1 MPSECMPGAG
11 CSRRLPAP
19 CSASRGELLLFCLHV
34 VHSRTWEEYHC
45 ITHVCSPRLP
55 PCVAFAASVLPP
67 PPGELHQARGGI
79 VVLTRHRQVMRSSSL
94 IPATLQTVG
103 MDITAR
109 AKTLGRPL
117 HNTASSR
124 CCSSRHAPSP
134 PLPAPTPGSP
144 CSHSEGLH
152 PGPGSESWHRKWPQ
166 WLVRRGESAAA
177 PGHIHTQLGECAAA
191 G

>member
-1 MPSECMPGAG
+1 MSVRPLWEVRVGAPDSTGYWRNCCAIADVRRMPLECMPGAG

-34 VHSRTWEEYHC
+34 IHSRTWEEYHC

-103 MDITAR
+103 MDGTDRAITHR
-109 AKTLGRPL
+109 RPP
-117 HNTASSR
+117 HIASSSL
-124 CCSSRHAPSP
+124 CCSSRH
-134 PLPAPTPGSP
+134 SP
-144 CSHSEGLH
+144 CLSLCPHAGIAVCTFRRPASR
-152 PGPGSESWHRKWPQ
+152 SWN
-166 WLVRRGESAAA
+166 
-177 PGHIHTQLGECAAA
+177 
-191 G
+191 